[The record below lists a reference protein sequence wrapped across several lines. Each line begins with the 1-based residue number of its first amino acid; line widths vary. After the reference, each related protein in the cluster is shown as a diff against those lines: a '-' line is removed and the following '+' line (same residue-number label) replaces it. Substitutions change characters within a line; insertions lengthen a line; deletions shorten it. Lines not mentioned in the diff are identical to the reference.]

1 MDRGWKFDEAWGAC
15 KTIKLSFRPFVHWF
29 PPFSISLHHHV
40 YFPKDFFPKYNKL
53 IYATSLILKI
63 NRFRNLPSRDFSRI
77 HSASL
82 LPSIYVHIRSVFRVV
97 KGNLIIDDTGEL
109 HLREVNFIWRPI
121 NRIST
126 GVPEQLSS
134 GFGSNNYWPRKGR
147 NASMY
152 SSTHLWKIEICLK
165 KRKTCILFRRIEFE
179 ERLTL

>member
-1 MDRGWKFDEAWGAC
+1 MQHLWFWKSIDSE
-15 KTIKLSFRPFVHWF
+15 IS
-29 PPFSISLHHHV
+29 PPEISREFTQHHCCQV
-40 YFPKDFFPKYNKL
+40 YM
-53 IYATSLILKI
+53 
-63 NRFRNLPSRDFSRI
+63 
-77 HSASL
+77 
-82 LPSIYVHIRSVFRVV
+82 YVHIRSVFRVV

-126 GVPEQLSS
+126 GVPEQSSS
-134 GFGSNNYWPRKGR
+134 GFGSNNCRPRKR
-147 NASMY
+147 RSASMY